1 MGRCQI
7 QVQNLA
13 DEAGPLI
20 EALPKALKQA
30 VKYDK
35 VPKDLREDVVWLASI
50 IEPYVGK
57 LKKIVEKDLPEQTEK
72 ILDKADDYVDKASE
86 VHFILLSPC
95 LTASFRSQ
103 LSLVKDRTIL
113 RCPTLLWGLTVAIS
127 FQLVSCDVDY

>member
-1 MGRCQI
+1 M
-7 QVQNLA
+7 QNLA

-86 VHFILLSPC
+86 VHFTCFSPC
-95 LTASFRSQ
+95 LTVSFCSQ
-103 LSLVKDRTIL
+103 FLLVKFRI
-113 RCPTLLWGLTVAIS
+113 V
-127 FQLVSCDVDY
+127 